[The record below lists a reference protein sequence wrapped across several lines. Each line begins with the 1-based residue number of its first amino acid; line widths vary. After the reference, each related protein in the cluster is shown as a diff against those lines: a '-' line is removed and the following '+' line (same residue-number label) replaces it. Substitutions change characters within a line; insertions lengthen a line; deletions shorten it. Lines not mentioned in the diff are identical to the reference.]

1 MSDSRRT
8 QVRLSEDLKL
18 KLEEALKRDGV
29 SPRKASEWL
38 CARIRDLMASDEAL
52 VSVGVGE
59 ANMTFPIARN
69 VTIDEETEVLLD
81 KGLRILQGQDP
92 RFVGATSAIVRAAI
106 KRAAT
111 HQTSTPIARKQ
122 G

>member
-1 MSDSRRT
+1 MSEELRD
-8 QVRLSEDLKL
+8 KL
-18 KLEEALKRDGV
+18 DESLKRDGV

-38 CARIRDLMASDEAL
+38 CAQIRDLLATDEAL
-52 VSVGVGE
+52 VTVGIGE

-69 VTIDEETEVLLD
+69 LTIDEETEVLLD

-106 KRAAT
+106 KRAA
-111 HQTSTPIARKQ
+111 ARNSSGGAKQ